1 MRRALQRGREQRGA
15 SYTFRS
21 QHCDL
26 QNPQNCPIRGLE
38 GSRPPPR
45 LTAYSGGGD
54 VWGREATLTAT
65 AGRSGQHG
73 PPCHPT
79 PSVLL
84 LSTVTG
90 GPEPQQR
97 VLPPTHDPVTSVLS
111 VSLSPRKHEHIK
123 LLGRQPAA
131 SLAVSLGGVG
141 GAGAGH
147 RWGPRGQ
154 HSDCHRTPHRGHAPA
169 LPAGRTGL
177 ALRLLEVDGAG
188 SYGRGGSARGGG
200 AWG

>member
-1 MRRALQRGREQRGA
+1 M
-15 SYTFRS
+15 
-21 QHCDL
+21 
-26 QNPQNCPIRGLE
+26 
-38 GSRPPPR
+38 
-45 LTAYSGGGD
+45 
-54 VWGREATLTAT
+54 AT

-111 VSLSPRKHEHIK
+111 VSLSPRKHEHVK

-131 SLAVSLGGVG
+131 SLAMSLEGG
-141 GAGAGH
+141 
-147 RWGPRGQ
+147 
-154 HSDCHRTPHRGHAPA
+154 
-169 LPAGRTGL
+169 
-177 ALRLLEVDGAG
+177 
-188 SYGRGGSARGGG
+188 GRGRAQVGPPRA
-200 AWG
+200 AQ